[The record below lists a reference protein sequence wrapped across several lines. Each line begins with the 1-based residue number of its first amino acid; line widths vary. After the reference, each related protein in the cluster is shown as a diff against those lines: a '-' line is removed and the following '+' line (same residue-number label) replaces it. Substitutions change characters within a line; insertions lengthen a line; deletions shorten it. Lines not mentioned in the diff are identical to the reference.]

1 MMVDKFSMKTL
12 LNFELPFLYR
22 PLLKIGLNFENE
34 LIKGIKTKN
43 IIRDAGKNLLPNFLI
58 NKPKMGF
65 APLEKE
71 MVNSEEIKTI
81 LLDKTTNERG
91 IFSSKKIENIFFKK
105 DKKLSETE
113 ASQLINIANIEQWL
127 RLYG

>member
-1 MMVDKFSMKTL
+1 
-12 LNFELPFLYR
+12 
-22 PLLKIGLNFENE
+22 
-34 LIKGIKTKN
+34 
-43 IIRDAGKNLLPNFLI
+43 
-58 NKPKMGF
+58 MGF

-91 IFSSKKIENIFFKK
+91 IFSSKKIEDIYFKK